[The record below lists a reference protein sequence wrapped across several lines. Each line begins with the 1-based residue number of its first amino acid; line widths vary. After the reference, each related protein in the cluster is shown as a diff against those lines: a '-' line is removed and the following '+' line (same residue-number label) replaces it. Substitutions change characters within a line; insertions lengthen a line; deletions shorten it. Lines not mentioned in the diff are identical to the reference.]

1 MKTKAFALIGATG
14 VALLGSSAMAAI
26 TGVSIEAFVGDG
38 WTDNGYDTG
47 ALSTYRL
54 YANFDGM
61 DDDGVLSAFGISGVP
76 ASANS
81 WDGSFHNDPL
91 GGLTAPLDLRGAGL
105 WSNQWDTYVTIGKD
119 TQAGDATSLS
129 PGFETETNGLAS
141 NWVSENVGWFVT
153 PDDPQSI
160 AVERVDQ
167 NGDTVYSVF
176 LAQFTV
182 ANSGDGNDADVYGTI
197 SVLARDGI
205 EYQSYGYSTATPAPG
220 VLALLGLAG
229 LAGRRRR

>member
-81 WDGSFHNDPL
+81 WDGAFHNDPL

-105 WSNQWDTYVTIGKD
+105 WSNQWDTYVTIGTD
-119 TQAGDATSLS
+119 TSDGDATGLS
-129 PGFETETNGLAS
+129 PGFETETNNLAS

-153 PDDPQSI
+153 PDDEQSL
-160 AVERVDQ
+160 AVERM
-167 NGDTVYSVF
+167 NSEGETVYSVY

-182 ANSGDGNDADVYGTI
+182 ASSGDGDVPDVAGVI

-205 EYQSYGYSTATPAPG
+205 EYHSYEYATPAPG